1 MAVSVTVCEAGNMTA
16 AETWCRT
23 PNFRGAY
30 LPPQIEPRQALH
42 IFGKPR
48 KSTFQRFLRNAIP
61 SFLEE
66 DMHVSVTVRET
77 EPGVVAAVVATA
89 TANVPATFSAAR
101 GSDVRPQ
108 SGRYHNSDFGSD
120 LPFPA

>member
-1 MAVSVTVCEAGNMTA
+1 MAVSVTVREAGNMTA

-48 KSTFQRFLRNAIP
+48 KPTFQRFLRNAIP
-61 SFLEE
+61 GFLEGVIA
-66 DMHVSVTVRET
+66 VSVTVREAAQNFQV
-77 EPGVVAAVVATA
+77 VVAAKFA
-89 TANVPATFSAAR
+89 P
-101 GSDVRPQ
+101 
-108 SGRYHNSDFGSD
+108 
-120 LPFPA
+120 